1 MTAVPLPIVDAGPE
15 ALFRVGRVYVD
26 GDLVRGSM
34 PVGPW
39 LGGPDGLTSAG
50 SLGVLVDNVLG
61 YAIIA
66 SRPPDHWSVSTEITL
81 DVVSDLATATGRLH
95 AEASTVHADPIGG
108 FAIGRVY
115 DEAGTLVAS
124 CTQRGRF
131 VPAARATIES
141 PVLLDEIDEA
151 TDLAALL
158 ELDDHRLEITPR
170 LQNPMR
176 NLHGGIAITVS
187 DLVAAAAL
195 AATDGPP
202 LVTASIH
209 MAFLRPTPGGAH
221 AAYTADVLHRGR
233 TSALVDVVGTVSGRV
248 CTTARVAAHPRH
260 G

>member
-1 MTAVPLPIVDAGPE
+1 MSAVPLPIVDAGPE

-26 GDLVRGSM
+26 GDRVRGSM

-39 LGGPDGLTSAG
+39 LGAADGLTAAG

-61 YAIIA
+61 YAIIG

-81 DVVSDLATATGRLH
+81 DVVDDLAAATGRLH
-95 AEASTVHADPIGG
+95 AEATTVHADGLGG
-108 FAIGRVY
+108 FAVGRVY

-131 VPAARATIES
+131 VHADRATVES
-141 PVLLDEIDEA
+141 PVVLDEIDEA
-151 TDLAALL
+151 DDLAGLL
-158 ELDDHRLEITPR
+158 ELDGHLLAVTPR

-187 DLVAAAAL
+187 DLVASAAL

-209 MAFLRPTPGGAH
+209 MAFLRPTPGGTE
-221 AAYTADVLHRGR
+221 AAYTAQVLHRGR
-233 TSALVDVVGTVSGRV
+233 TSALVDVVGTVASRV
-248 CTTARVAAHPRH
+248 CTTARVAAHPAP
-260 G
+260 